1 MYDAI
6 KDPEKTCN
14 GLFQAGM
21 ILPIGCNELAIIYV
35 SLAAISGAFWF
46 YYVYGSPWIVY
57 SSQKAKKP
65 VAEKESVFDENKKRF
80 HFATAQPEN
89 RIPFLDAVY

>member
-1 MYDAI
+1 MFHGWFLFAASHAFQLFLFTIYKTKPEMYDAI

-46 YYVYGSPWIVY
+46 YYVYGSP
-57 SSQKAKKP
+57 
-65 VAEKESVFDENKKRF
+65 
-80 HFATAQPEN
+80 
-89 RIPFLDAVY
+89 